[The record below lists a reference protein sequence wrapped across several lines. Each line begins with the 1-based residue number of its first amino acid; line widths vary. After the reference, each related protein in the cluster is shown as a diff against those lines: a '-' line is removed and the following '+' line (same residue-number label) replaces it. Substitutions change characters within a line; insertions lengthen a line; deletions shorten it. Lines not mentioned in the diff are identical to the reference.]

1 MLSSTSDKVVNFR
14 NSIDESTLAL
24 KMQGHNSKSNQ
35 SKQALNEQYSNSN
48 ATPHFEVDQAY

>member
-24 KMQGHNSKSNQ
+24 KIQGHNSKSNQ
-35 SKQALNEQYSNSN
+35 SKQALNEQYSKSN
-48 ATPHFEVDQAY
+48 DTPHLEVDQAY